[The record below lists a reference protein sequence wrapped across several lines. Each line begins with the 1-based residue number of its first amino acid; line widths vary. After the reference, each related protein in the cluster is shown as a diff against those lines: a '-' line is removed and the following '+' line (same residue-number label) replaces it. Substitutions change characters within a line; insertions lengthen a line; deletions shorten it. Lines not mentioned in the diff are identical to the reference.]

1 MHPPRDPAR
10 VASFLLHHPAV
21 VALGVAAA
29 AEGVDAQLVGG
40 ALRDRL
46 LGLASADLDATLA
59 NRGRAVAQ
67 RLARDLG
74 ARLVELGGKEFGAFR
89 LVGPDYVL
97 DLWDREGGSLDA
109 DLLRR
114 DLTVNAIALTV
125 PDGKLIDPT
134 GGLVDL
140 AQRRLRAI
148 RTDSFRGDP
157 LRVLRLPRFWVQLPG
172 FALEPATL
180 TLAHASAAD
189 LAGVAAERVRDELD
203 KIFRH
208 PEAHRALA
216 LLATLDLYPGLWLG
230 RPGEAGASG
239 DAVLHL
245 ARLAPRALEL
255 RQRASATVL
264 PNLAIDHRL
273 ARWAATFAG
282 LASDV
287 GRHLERFSRAG
298 FLDKRDRA
306 AVAALLADHELPTD
320 ELARR
325 RFLHRHG
332 PRWATVV
339 TLLGARASAPAAEAD
354 WRRQTEALLE
364 LFGRVGLEIYA
375 PPRLLDG
382 HEVAELLGLAKGP
395 ELGRALARLTEAQVE
410 GKVGSVEEARAF
422 FAYSSPPS
430 RNSP

>member
-29 AEGVDAQLVGG
+29 AEGVDVQLVGG

-46 LGLASADLDATLA
+46 LGLPSADLDATLA
-59 NRGRAVAQ
+59 DRGRAVAQ
-67 RLARDLG
+67 RLARALG
-74 ARLVELGGKEFGAFR
+74 ARFVELGGKEFGAFR

-125 PDGKLIDPT
+125 PGGQLIDPT

-140 AQRRLRAI
+140 SRRRLRAV
-148 RTDSFRGDP
+148 RTDSFRSDP

-172 FALEPATL
+172 FAVEPATL
-180 TLAHASAAD
+180 TLAHASAPEIA
-189 LAGVAAERVRDELD
+189 AVAAERVRDELD

-230 RPGEAGASG
+230 RPGEAGATG

-255 RQRASATVL
+255 RQRAPAVVL
-264 PNLAIDHRL
+264 PHLTVDHRL
-273 ARWAATFAG
+273 ARWATTFAG
-282 LASDV
+282 LAGD
-287 GRHLERFSRAG
+287 HLERFSRAG

-306 AVAALLADHELPTD
+306 AVAALLADDELPRD
-320 ELARR
+320 ERARR

-332 PRWATVV
+332 PLWPTVV
-339 TLLGARASAPAAEAD
+339 ALLGARAPAAEED
-354 WRRQTEALLE
+354 WRRQTEALFE
-364 LFGRVGLEIYA
+364 LFGRVGPEIYD

-382 HEVAELLGLAKGP
+382 HEVADLLGLAKGP
-395 ELGRALARLTEAQVE
+395 ALGEALARLREAQVE
-410 GKVGSVEEARAF
+410 GRVGSEAEAREF
-422 FAYSSPPS
+422 LKG
-430 RNSP
+430 REGGKT